1 MSEQRRFILQFR
13 RVQTATAHVIAESA
27 EEVRAAAKAEL
38 EEGDLERNWHIETEG
53 DPFDEWEVSVGEG
66 GDDLP
71 CESTVH
77 QGRIV
82 CRSDLER
89 GYYEE
94 TKPDAQD

>member
-38 EEGDLERNWHIETEG
+38 EEEDLERNWHIETEG

-66 GDDLP
+66 GDNLS
-71 CESTVH
+71 CESALH
-77 QGRIV
+77 RGRIV
-82 CRSDLER
+82 CRADLER
-89 GYYEE
+89 GYYKEAD
-94 TKPDAQD
+94 TDAQD